1 MKSRGIERSHSRR
14 QTSFA
19 PSPARKLPRSRKALR
34 VHDSRIHVSTRTCH
48 ASRDIGVWVC
58 RSSARNQV
66 LFGIVGQPDAGSQ
79 HRTVFQRYQR
89 VLDNAHGARKSRQN
103 LRGPQLARLRPLRR
117 VTVVRSSRDELLAAI
132 DVVRRARK
140 GLTAVVAMASSFGCT
155 DNRTRRFL
163 RFEGRSLVA
172 SHRKAPYRRFQ
183 EGDDG
188 GPLESKRT
196 SGSTFL
202 IMSPSQTAARVD
214 IFMIA
219 ALPQTG
225 QRHRNANGE
234 AAAGSQSQCVSA
246 WFIRDTLNGFCSFHL
261 LLCGR
266 PQRDSGLGR
275 EEQKCQRLLE
285 VEANHAVGV
294 ARITD

>member
-1 MKSRGIERSHSRR
+1 MQALLPMMTTVWPSRSG
-14 QTSFA
+14 
-19 PSPARKLPRSRKALR
+19 
-34 VHDSRIHVSTRTCH
+34 TRWIDT
-48 ASRDIGVWVC
+48 A
-58 RSSARNQV
+58 
-66 LFGIVGQPDAGSQ
+66 VGA
-79 HRTVFQRYQR
+79 F
-89 VLDNAHGARKSRQN
+89 
-103 LRGPQLARLRPLRR
+103 
-117 VTVVRSSRDELLAAI
+117 VTIRF
-132 DVVRRARK
+132 

-219 ALPQTG
+219 ALPQTE
-225 QRHRNANGE
+225 QRHRNAIGE
-234 AAAGSQSQCVSA
+234 AAAGSQSQRVSA

-266 PQRDSGLGR
+266 PQRDNGLAR